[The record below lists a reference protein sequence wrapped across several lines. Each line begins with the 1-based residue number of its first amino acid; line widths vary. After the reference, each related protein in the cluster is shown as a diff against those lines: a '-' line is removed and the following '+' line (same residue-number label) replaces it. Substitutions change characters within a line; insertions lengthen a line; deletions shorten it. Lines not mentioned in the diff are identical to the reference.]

1 MELSDFWDGK
11 HFWIWELNRSENGS
25 LDVLVN
31 RAVELGLAGL
41 IVKAWDGRHYW
52 SQFDQI
58 LAPAKRAGLIVAAW
72 GYSYGN
78 DIPGEIRAM
87 ERAVSVGCDW
97 LVIDAEIE
105 YEGDSG
111 RDNAASLLKA
121 VKSSSFKDIVLGY
134 TSFAFPGLHSKFPY
148 DIFSSYCNVA
158 LPQVY
163 WGEFRMRPDQ
173 ALQRSVREM
182 RDYGLSVAP
191 VGQTF
196 GNVTGEQIRVFGDKA
211 EALGL
216 SGVSFW
222 SWQHAT
228 AEMMDA
234 VRALSLKKGDP
245 QVSDWA
251 KKAWDK
257 AVAKK
262 VLDGTNPRGTVT
274 REMLAV
280 VLDNLGLLEP
290 VVNAPEALEK
300 LAQKA
305 RFNAVH
311 PGREQVDLFLLS
323 VILERLGII

>member
-1 MELSDFWDGK
+1 M
-11 HFWIWELNRSENGS
+11 NRSENGS
-25 LDVLVN
+25 LDVLVK
-31 RAVELGLAGL
+31 RSIELGLAGL
-41 IVKAWDGRHYW
+41 IVKAWDGSHCW

-58 LAPAKRAGLIVAAW
+58 VAPAKRAGLIVAAW

-87 ERAVSVGCDW
+87 ERAVSAGCHW
-97 LVIDAEIE
+97 LVIDAEKE

-111 RDNAASLLKA
+111 RDKAASLLKA
-121 VKSSSFKDIVLGY
+121 VKSSSFKDVVLGY
-134 TSFAFPGLHSKFPY
+134 TSFAFPSLHPKFPY
-148 DIFSSYCNVA
+148 DIFSSNCNVA

-191 VGQTF
+191 VGQAF
-196 GNVTGEQIRVFGDKA
+196 GNVTGEQIRVFGDEA

-228 AEMMDA
+228 AEMMHA
-234 VRALSLKKGDP
+234 VRVLSLKKEE
-245 QVSDWA
+245 SDWA
-251 KKAWDK
+251 EKAWDR

-290 VVNAPEALEK
+290 DVNAPEALEK